1 MLHRDIFFLPFVL
14 VVLGGCAFIQPDDN
28 ILAPPDSR
36 GAKIALPPGRSNVE
50 KIESLTIDDV
60 VKREEP
66 STAGLYD
73 NSRYDFPITINSK
86 VEGWM
91 DYFTGRGR
99 VHFERYLARSS
110 RYIPLMKHILRNS
123 GLPEDLVYLAMIES
137 GFNIRAKSIA
147 RAVGPWQFMPAT
159 GTRYGLRVDSW
170 IDERQDPIRST
181 EAAARYL
188 KDLYLMFESW
198 YLAAAAYN
206 AGENKL
212 LRAVRELKTNNY
224 WTICKSRYIARETKD
239 YVPKLIAAAILA
251 KNPERFNFEEI
262 VYQDPL
268 DFENVAVKYPIHLRD
283 IAELINSTEDELRY
297 LNPELRRGVI
307 PPATKEY
314 SLRVPV
320 GTQVLVQKALIA
332 KKSDLEKSIQP
343 VQYSIR
349 RGDNLYLI
357 SRRFGV
363 SIKELTDLNGI
374 SRRTRL
380 KVGRQLMIPSYA
392 NTSTPTKE
400 RVVAAKSRPKTTKTK
415 EEDDFITHTVRKG
428 ESLWSIAVKYN
439 VTVQQIFRWNHLKRS
454 QIQPGKTLRINPG
467 T

>member
-1 MLHRDIFFLPFVL
+1 
-14 VVLGGCAFIQPDDN
+14 
-28 ILAPPDSR
+28 
-36 GAKIALPPGRSNVE
+36 
-50 KIESLTIDDV
+50 IDDV

-137 GFNIRAKSIA
+137 GFNIRAQSIA

-268 DFENVAVKYPIHLRD
+268 DFENVTVTYPVHLRD
-283 IAELINSTEDELRY
+283 LAELINSTEEELRY
-297 LNPELRRGVI
+297 LNPELRRGVV
-307 PPATKEY
+307 PPASKEY
-314 SLRVPV
+314 ALRVPV

-343 VQYSIR
+343 VQYTIR
-349 RGDNLYLI
+349 RGDNLYVV

-363 SIKELTDLNGI
+363 SIKEITDLNGI
-374 SRRTRL
+374 SRRSRL
-380 KVGRQLMIPSYA
+380 RVGKQLMIPSYA
-392 NTSTPTKE
+392 NTATKTPAKE
-400 RVVAAKSRPKTTKTK
+400 RAVAAKTRTQISKVKPS
-415 EEDDFITHTVRKG
+415 DGFITHTVRKG

-439 VTVQQIFRWNHLKRS
+439 VTVQQIFRWNNLSRS

>member
-1 MLHRDIFFLPFVL
+1 MLHRATFTLIFALL
-14 VVLGGCAFIQPDDN
+14 ATGGCAFIQPDEN

-36 GAKIALPPGRSNVE
+36 GAKISLPPGRSNVE

-99 VHFERYLARSS
+99 VHFERYLGRSS
-110 RYIPLMKHILRNS
+110 RYIPLMKHILRNA

-137 GFNIRAKSIA
+137 GFNIRAQAMA

-212 LRAVRELKTNNY
+212 LRAVRELDQQLLDDLQK
-224 WTICKSRYIARETKD
+224 
-239 YVPKLIAAAILA
+239 
-251 KNPERFNFEEI
+251 
-262 VYQDPL
+262 PL
-268 DFENVAVKYPIHLRD
+268 H
-283 IAELINSTEDELRY
+283 
-297 LNPELRRGVI
+297 
-307 PPATKEY
+307 
-314 SLRVPV
+314 
-320 GTQVLVQKALIA
+320 
-332 KKSDLEKSIQP
+332 
-343 VQYSIR
+343 
-349 RGDNLYLI
+349 
-357 SRRFGV
+357 
-363 SIKELTDLNGI
+363 
-374 SRRTRL
+374 RT
-380 KVGRQLMIPSYA
+380 
-392 NTSTPTKE
+392 
-400 RVVAAKSRPKTTKTK
+400 
-415 EEDDFITHTVRKG
+415 
-428 ESLWSIAVKYN
+428 
-439 VTVQQIFRWNHLKRS
+439 
-454 QIQPGKTLRINPG
+454 
-467 T
+467 